1 MTSNMFIIE
10 SKATDGRYGL
20 PNKWMS
26 ETLPLEEAKAIKT
39 LGEREKKVSSY
50 DGVDNFEYRLVELEE
65 VKPKKKKKKKVKKK
79 S

>member
-20 PNKWMS
+20 PNKWMP
-26 ETLPLEEAKAIKT
+26 ETLPLEEAKAIES
-39 LGEREKKVSSY
+39 LEKRKSKVSSY
-50 DGVDNFEYRLVELEE
+50 DGVNNFEYRLIELEE
-65 VKPKKKKKKKVKKK
+65 AKPKKKKKVKKK

>member
-20 PNKWMS
+20 PNEWME
-26 ETLPLEEAKAIKT
+26 ETIPLEE
-39 LGEREKKVSSY
+39 E
-50 DGVDNFEYRLVELEE
+50 
-65 VKPKKKKKKKVKKK
+65 KPKKKKKGRKK